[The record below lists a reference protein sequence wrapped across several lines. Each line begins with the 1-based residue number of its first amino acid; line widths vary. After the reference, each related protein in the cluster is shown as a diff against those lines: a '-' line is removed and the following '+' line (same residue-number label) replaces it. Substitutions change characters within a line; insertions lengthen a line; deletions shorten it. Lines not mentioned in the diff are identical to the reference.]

1 MRVKGTELTLRSS
14 CAHFAENA
22 WSMKLGQKVAAI
34 RSTGK
39 FVQNNE
45 KRRKQ
50 LESLGFLWRLRA
62 ASPGDLDGISFD
74 QMYDALVK
82 YRKEYPGGATFSV
95 PSNFVVP
102 DCDPWPL
109 STRGMPLGK
118 KIVSMQSKAFLK
130 ANPGAE
136 EKLANLGVELEG
148 KVAASDSRYDNVF
161 AALKRYKELYG
172 DLLVPQPFF
181 VPEGSNEWPENTW
194 GMRLGARV
202 NAIRSQGTFVNT
214 NPERRQELDALGF
227 VWSPEALV
235 RGRKRGRRTKAE
247 MEADKA
253 AETEAGTDLDFSEG
267 DDEIAWET
275 TSSAMDNIFGP
286 SFDFGSNDPFNN
298 DNGRDGGPSWGIDGN
313 SMSSDSFVGSKEEA
327 LQPEATYVPPKTLG
341 ESLSEARARAT
352 AVGVIVD
359 VG

>member
-1 MRVKGTELTLRSS
+1 
-14 CAHFAENA
+14 
-22 WSMKLGQKVAAI
+22 MKLGQKVAAI

-62 ASPGDLDGISFD
+62 ASPGDVDGISFD

-267 DDEIAWET
+267 DDDIAWET

-286 SFDFGSNDPFNN
+286 SFDFGSNNPFNN
-298 DNGRDGGPSWGIDGN
+298 DNARDGGPSWGIDGN
-313 SMSSDSFVGSKEEA
+313 SLSSDSFVGSKEDA